1 MMPEVMVQDMV
12 DAAAWLS
19 TLHSEELMQEAAVPK
34 KIVAEYFFF
43 GGTVALYNQTVEWI

>member
-1 MMPEVMVQDMV
+1 MVQDMV

-34 KIVAEYFFF
+34 KIISESFFC